1 MYPSRVSNGFKYG
14 DLLMSYK
21 SIFQDVRGS
30 VDYLHMKGD
39 LKKKTCEG
47 MSKYVHR
54 DENLPV
60 LIRRIQAA
68 GRKTFLGCYVSLS
81 HLSIKALVTLRCKID
96 GFYTVV

>member
-1 MYPSRVSNGFKYG
+1 MHCGFCGFYKRTSIHQCRVSNGFKYG

-39 LKKKTCEG
+39 LKKRTCEG
-47 MSKYVHR
+47 MSQYVHK

-68 GRKTFLGCYVSLS
+68 GRKTFLG
-81 HLSIKALVTLRCKID
+81 
-96 GFYTVV
+96 

>member
-1 MYPSRVSNGFKYG
+1 
-14 DLLMSYK
+14 MSYK

-39 LKKKTCEG
+39 LKKRTCEG
-47 MSKYVHR
+47 MAQYVHK

-68 GRKTFLGCYVSLS
+68 GRKTFLG
-81 HLSIKALVTLRCKID
+81 
-96 GFYTVV
+96 